1 MTNGCTT
8 YCGGPVFDGYRL
20 LHQAR
25 LTIKDGLVVALDSD
39 SKPLQGHTVDLQG
52 DILCPGFVD
61 LQVNGG
67 GGVLFNHAPSVGGLH
82 QIAAAHR
89 GLGSTA
95 ILPTLITDTP
105 ETTTAA
111 IKAVEDAIASGVDG
125 VVGLHLEGPHLSVA
139 RRGAHSDALVRNMT
153 DADLRQL
160 TRAAERL
167 PVLFLTV
174 APESVSTVQVSELV
188 AAGAIVSLGHT
199 DADYKTCI
207 EYVEAGASFA
217 THLFNAM
224 RQLGSREPG
233 LVGAALSD
241 EGLSAGV
248 IADGVHVHPASMRLA
263 WQAKRKPG
271 KLFLVSDAMAC
282 AGSDISS
289 FKLGDRT
296 VNRADGRL
304 TLEDG
309 TLAGADLDFPRAIGT
324 LVNDVGIA
332 LPEALAA
339 ATSAPARLIGL
350 DACYGQFVPGE
361 AVRGIRLGPD
371 FRFKAWL

>member
-8 YCGGPVFDGYRL
+8 YCGGLIFDGYRL
-20 LHQAR
+20 LHQAM

-67 GGVLFNHAPSVGGLH
+67 GGVLFNHAPSLGGLH

-89 GLGSTA
+89 GLGSAA

-139 RRGAHSDALVRNMT
+139 RRGAHNDALVRNMT
-153 DADLRQL
+153 DDDLREL

-199 DADYKTCI
+199 DADYKTCMQ
-207 EYVEAGASFA
+207 YVQAGASFV

-241 EGLSAGV
+241 AALSAGV
-248 IADGVHVHPASMRLA
+248 IADGVHVHPASLRLA

-282 AGSDISS
+282 AGSDISN
-289 FKLGDRT
+289 FTLGDRT

-350 DACYGQFVPGE
+350 DAGYGQFVPGE
-361 AVRGIRLGPD
+361 AVLGIRLGPD